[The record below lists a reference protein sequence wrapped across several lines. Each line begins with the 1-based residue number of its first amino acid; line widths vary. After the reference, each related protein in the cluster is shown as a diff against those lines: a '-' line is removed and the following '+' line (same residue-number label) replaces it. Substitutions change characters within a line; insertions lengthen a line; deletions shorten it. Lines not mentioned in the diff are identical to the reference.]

1 MTALKSSLM
10 VEGVESPSV
19 FDEAIAPHDGC
30 NGMGNFGDTL
40 RQEREFRGI
49 TLDAITRDT
58 KISNHHL
65 VALEQEHFNQLP
77 GGVFNKSMVREY
89 ARVVGLDQD
98 EWVGRYLSAHQ
109 SNGPVSDEDGWMR
122 FAENASKAR
131 SSGRAGRAPEQRL
144 RWTGIGLLL
153 LLVAGLSWFVWSY
166 VHKKISMAMPTLEI
180 RSTASIVVEPCP
192 GVRQGFASQIFL

>member
-1 MTALKSSLM
+1 
-10 VEGVESPSV
+10 
-19 FDEAIAPHDGC
+19 
-30 NGMGNFGDTL
+30 MGKFGDTL

-49 TLDAITRDT
+49 TLDAITRVT
-58 KISNHHL
+58 KISNRHL
-65 VALEQEHFNQLP
+65 VALEQEHFEVLP

-89 ARVVGLDQD
+89 ARVVGLDQE

-109 SNGPVSDEDGWMR
+109 STKDNDEDGWMR

-131 SSGRAGRAPEQRL
+131 GDSGGRSRPDQRL

-166 VHKKISMAMPTLEI
+166 VHKKMSMGMPPHLARSVAAVTIDVRSGNYYLAPPAANRFCLPNPPLI
-180 RSTASIVVEPCP
+180 RS
-192 GVRQGFASQIFL
+192 

>member
-1 MTALKSSLM
+1 
-10 VEGVESPSV
+10 
-19 FDEAIAPHDGC
+19 
-30 NGMGNFGDTL
+30 MGKFGDTL

-49 TLDAITRDT
+49 TLDSITRVT
-58 KISNHHL
+58 KISNRHL
-65 VALEQEHFNQLP
+65 VALEQEHFEVLP

-89 ARVVGLDQD
+89 ARVVGLDQE

-109 SNGPVSDEDGWMR
+109 STKEADEDGWVR

-131 SSGRAGRAPEQRL
+131 GDSGRRSRPDQRL

-166 VHKKISMAMPTLEI
+166 VHKKISMGTHAHVTRPIATVTIEGSSGNHYLEPLTANRFCLSDPPLI
-180 RSTASIVVEPCP
+180 RS
-192 GVRQGFASQIFL
+192 

>member
-1 MTALKSSLM
+1 
-10 VEGVESPSV
+10 
-19 FDEAIAPHDGC
+19 
-30 NGMGNFGDTL
+30 MGNFGDTL

-49 TLDAITRDT
+49 TLEAITRDT

-65 VALEQEHFNQLP
+65 IALEQEHFNQLP

-109 SNGPVSDEDGWMR
+109 SNGLVNDEDGWIR

-131 SSGRAGRAPEQRL
+131 GGGGRGGRGPDQRL
-144 RWTGIGLLL
+144 RWTGIGLLV

-166 VHKKISMAMPTLEI
+166 VHKKISMITPASEI
-180 RSTASIVVEPCP
+180 RSTESVQLSRHERGLCLADFPLIRS
-192 GVRQGFASQIFL
+192 

>member
-1 MTALKSSLM
+1 
-10 VEGVESPSV
+10 
-19 FDEAIAPHDGC
+19 
-30 NGMGNFGDTL
+30 MGKFGDTL

-49 TLDAITRDT
+49 TLDAITRVT
-58 KISNHHL
+58 KISNRHL
-65 VALEQEHFNQLP
+65 VALEQEHFEVLP

-89 ARVVGLDQD
+89 ARVVGLDQE

-109 SNGPVSDEDGWMR
+109 STKDNDEDGWMR

-131 SSGRAGRAPEQRL
+131 GDSGRRSRPDQRL

-166 VHKKISMAMPTLEI
+166 VHKKMSMGMPQNLTRSVAVVTIDVRSGNHNLVPSAANRFCLSDPPLI
-180 RSTASIVVEPCP
+180 RS
-192 GVRQGFASQIFL
+192 

>member
-1 MTALKSSLM
+1 
-10 VEGVESPSV
+10 
-19 FDEAIAPHDGC
+19 
-30 NGMGNFGDTL
+30 MGTFGDTL

-89 ARVVGLDQD
+89 ARVVGLDQE
-98 EWVGRYLSAHQ
+98 EWVGRYLTA
-109 SNGPVSDEDGWMR
+109 NKTTADEDGWMR
-122 FAENASKAR
+122 FAENASKTR
-131 SSGRAGRAPEQRL
+131 VGSREGRAPDQRL
-144 RWTGIGLLL
+144 RWTGIGVLL

-166 VHKKISMAMPTLEI
+166 VHKKISMVVPGQEI
-180 RSTASIVVEPCP
+180 RAVAQ
-192 GVRQGFASQIFL
+192 VRPPAVYKLGSPGFASQIFL